1 MIKLKH
7 TNQMKKTSLKLIVGG
22 TIILTIIACKDQ
34 NSEYEKML
42 NFGKDYTTA
51 WNSQNPE
58 NVASYYAL
66 DGTLTI
72 NNGTPSVGRNQLTA
86 TAKSFM
92 DAFPDLKLIMDSL
105 VADGDTYRYHWR
117 FFGTNIGPNGTGN
130 KVDFVGFEQWTM
142 NNEGLIQKSIG
153 TFDADDYNRQLNGN

>member
-51 WNSQNPE
+51 WNSQ
-58 NVASYYAL
+58 
-66 DGTLTI
+66 I
-72 NNGTPSVGRNQLTA
+72 
-86 TAKSFM
+86 
-92 DAFPDLKLIMDSL
+92 LKM
-105 VADGDTYRYHWR
+105 
-117 FFGTNIGPNGTGN
+117 
-130 KVDFVGFEQWTM
+130 
-142 NNEGLIQKSIG
+142 
-153 TFDADDYNRQLNGN
+153 